1 MICERPHEILPVPYP
16 CGLCSLRDMLDHWGY
31 LYFATANALTYAET
45 ALEQQRARTGGTV
58 AGHGTGI
65 LDPHGQEA
73 DLVHNQCREVLRM
86 MQDYRDELGPIPFN
100 LEVLTAKLFN
110 SRKSHQLELYTN
122 DVLDEVRKILND
134 FRVLLSIQKFYYLP
148 PTLSRFYGQP
158 ILFGEAVAKKFRA
171 PAMTLSGRVT
181 ASPWGKQRPV
191 FCTSI
196 ALWKLRFAE

>member
-1 MICERPHEILPVPYP
+1 
-16 CGLCSLRDMLDHWGY
+16 
-31 LYFATANALTYAET
+31 
-45 ALEQQRARTGGTV
+45 
-58 AGHGTGI
+58 
-65 LDPHGQEA
+65 
-73 DLVHNQCREVLRM
+73 M